1 MVVVVV
7 MMVMVVLVV
16 VVPRD
21 TRDLDTVATPVTL
34 VTQARNHKPTDKPR
48 TWTQEVQGAQAG
60 ETKHKLRY
68 STIYWGAGSKKRP
81 PMIKLL
87 NCSNQVT

>member
-1 MVVVVV
+1 MMMVVVVV

-34 VTQARNHKPTDKPR
+34 ARNHKPTDKPR

-68 STIYWGAGSKKRP
+68 TTIYWGAGSKKD
-81 PMIKLL
+81 LQL
-87 NCSNQVT
+87 SNC